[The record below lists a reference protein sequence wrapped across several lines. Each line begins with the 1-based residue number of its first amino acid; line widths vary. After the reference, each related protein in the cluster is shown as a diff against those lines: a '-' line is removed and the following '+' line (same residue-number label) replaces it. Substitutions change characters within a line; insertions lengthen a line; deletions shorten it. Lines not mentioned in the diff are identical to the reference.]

1 MYLDG
6 QAGGL
11 DKLTLDGL
19 YDDAIR
25 RANQPT
31 SYNPWEMQTAIAGSA
46 MQPMMAPD
54 PFYASSAVAAP
65 HSVQMAA
72 LAQQQQ
78 TFMLQ
83 QQMMM
88 MRGAQQMQQPAM
100 NPFGSPYASPT
111 AVHPY
116 SAGMTMGTGIGVPVQ
131 ASNTYN
137 TGLI

>member
-1 MYLDG
+1 M

-11 DKLTLDGL
+11 DKLTLDSL
-19 YDDAIR
+19 YDEAIR
-25 RANQPT
+25 RASQPT
-31 SYNPWEMQTAIAGSA
+31 SYNPWETPTAMINPV

-72 LAQQQQ
+72 MAQQQQ
-78 TFMLQ
+78 AFMLQ

-88 MRGAQQMQQPAM
+88 VGGAQHIQQPAM
-100 NPFGSPYASPT
+100 NPFGSPYAVPA

-116 SAGMTMGTGIGVPVQ
+116 GAGMGMGMPVQ
-131 ASNTYN
+131 ASQSY